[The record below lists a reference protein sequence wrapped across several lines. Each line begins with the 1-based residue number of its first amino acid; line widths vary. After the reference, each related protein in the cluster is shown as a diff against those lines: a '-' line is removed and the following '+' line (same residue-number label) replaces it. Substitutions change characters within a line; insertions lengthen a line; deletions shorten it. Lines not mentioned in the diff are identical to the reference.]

1 MIGGEDDKIV
11 PTLLERL
18 GNVLYWLG
26 TGIAVLFFGISIL
39 IAFAGEGEQRWFS
52 AIMAA
57 VFAVASWGIGRALR
71 YVLAGR

>member
-18 GNVLYWLG
+18 GNVFYWLG
-26 TGIAVLFFGISIL
+26 TGTAVLWVVLVVVVVVVGE
-39 IAFAGEGEQRWFS
+39 EGEKLLW
-52 AIMAA
+52 
-57 VFAVASWGIGRALR
+57 VGLFAVLAIVSWGTGRALR